1 MFLLQSNYFLCVT
14 LFAAFEAA
22 LEVKQ
27 AANSGMATLAVD
39 LPPSAF
45 EELSKNATWITD
57 EEAWKAILAPLS
69 AQYVAY
75 ANQIREAISRKKA
88 DGQKYLL
95 LFSVKDERVSLLT
108 LL

>member
-1 MFLLQSNYFLCVT
+1 M
-14 LFAAFEAA
+14 
-22 LEVKQ
+22 KQ

-39 LPPSAF
+39 LPPNAF
-45 EELSKNATWITD
+45 EELSKNANWVTD

-75 ANQIREAISRKKA
+75 ANQIREAVNRKKA

-95 LFSVKDERVSLLT
+95 LFAVKDERVSLLT
-108 LL
+108 LS